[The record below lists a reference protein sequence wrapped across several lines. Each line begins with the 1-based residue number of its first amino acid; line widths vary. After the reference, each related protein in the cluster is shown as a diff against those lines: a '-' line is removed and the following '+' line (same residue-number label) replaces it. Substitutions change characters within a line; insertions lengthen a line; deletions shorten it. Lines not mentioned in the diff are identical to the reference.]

1 MKLLKTPLWNLEGGE
16 PVDVDHHVVR
26 IKLYKDEVVA
36 EFTIS
41 ELCSFFGLKDLHCLR
56 LQFEV
61 WHELASFEWD
71 SEECVHLEQ
80 KPFTDYFH
88 ASKISHC
95 YAPPSPDADRGG
107 WEWGMKKAVNIRL
120 SSRSVNQKMV
130 SAKPVMKLSNA
141 STNRGSHPY
150 SPC

>member
-107 WEWGMKKAVNIRL
+107 REWGMKKL
-120 SSRSVNQKMV
+120 GT
-130 SAKPVMKLSNA
+130 L
-141 STNRGSHPY
+141 G
-150 SPC
+150 

>member
-88 ASKISHC
+88 ASKISGLRVKMC
-95 YAPPSPDADRGG
+95 VWCRRVAGLDVAFLDAD
-107 WEWGMKKAVNIRL
+107 
-120 SSRSVNQKMV
+120 
-130 SAKPVMKLSNA
+130 
-141 STNRGSHPY
+141 
-150 SPC
+150 